1 MSNEQSFLKLRHSGA
16 PNPDRASN
24 TRKRQERIQRLMASS
39 DDQDKWW
46 LEMES
51 GMLTS
56 ETLASLMEWQKEKTT

>member
-1 MSNEQSFLKLRHSGA
+1 
-16 PNPDRASN
+16 
-24 TRKRQERIQRLMASS
+24 MASS
-39 DDQDKWW
+39 ENDKWW

>member
-1 MSNEQSFLKLRHSGA
+1 MSNEYSFLKLRHGGA

-39 DDQDKWW
+39 DQDKWW